1 MRPCGCVAFFLL
13 NRGYDV
19 IFPSPCAVASRRYE
33 ECAMR
38 VWIFY
43 PPLKTMSGGCMVL
56 LQIARQLLAMG
67 RLGGVLY
74 WEAAPEGADFVDLP
88 WMRAGQARLASED
101 VFLVPEGW
109 PNALVF
115 GFRARCRTVVY
126 CQNWAYLFHGLDAG
140 VRWRDLPVDFVAV
153 SDPVAWHLEQVLGRR
168 PGIIRPAIET
178 AVFHPGEAKPE
189 GPARIGF
196 MPRKN
201 KALADQV
208 RRIFEERNP
217 DAVVEWVPIQGLD
230 RDGVAGML
238 RSCHVFLATGFP
250 EGFALPPLEAMA
262 CGCLCAG
269 FTGFG
274 GWDYMRPVEAGSFSP
289 QGYALRAVPWG
300 GNGWWAADGDVLGAA
315 LGLERALEAKLSGDT
330 ALSVAQNGAACA
342 AAYDACSQAAEI
354 LAALDTERTLTA
366 GRP

>member
-1 MRPCGCVAFFLL
+1 
-13 NRGYDV
+13 
-19 IFPSPCAVASRRYE
+19 
-33 ECAMR
+33 MR

-56 LQIARQLLAMG
+56 LQIARQLLVMG

-74 WEAAPEGADFVDLP
+74 WEAAPDGPDFVGLP
-88 WMRAGQARLASED
+88 WMRAGQVRLAPED
-101 VFLVPEGW
+101 VYLVPEGW

-140 VRWRDLPVDFVAV
+140 VRWRDLPVEFVAV

-168 PGIIRPAIET
+168 PAVVRPAIDT
-178 AVFHPGEAKPE
+178 SVFHQGASKPE
-189 GPARIGF
+189 GPVRVGF

-201 KALADQV
+201 KALADQI
-208 RRIFEERNP
+208 RRIFEERNLGT
-217 DAVVEWVPIQGLD
+217 AVEWVPIQGQD
-230 RDGVAGML
+230 RAGVAGML

-269 FTGFG
+269 FAGFG
-274 GWDYMRPVEAGSFSP
+274 GWDYMRQVEAGSFSP
-289 QGYALRAVPWG
+289 QGYALRGVPWG
-300 GNGWWAADGDVLGAA
+300 GTGWWVADGDVLGAA
-315 LGLERALEAKLSGDT
+315 LGLESALEVLRTGGVRLREVAGHGAMAAGAYSPETRKSELE
-330 ALSVAQNGAACA
+330 ALWA
-342 AAYDACSQAAEI
+342 DI
-354 LAALDTERTLTA
+354 PA
-366 GRP
+366 GC

>member
-1 MRPCGCVAFFLL
+1 VAFFLL
-13 NRGYDV
+13 IWLHGIIIGQFSAPPV
-19 IFPSPCAVASRRYE
+19 TEQFMKA
-33 ECAMR
+33 
-38 VWIFY
+38 WIFY

-74 WEAAPEGADFVDLP
+74 WEAVPGGPDCAGLP
-88 WMRAGQARLASED
+88 WVRAGQARMAPED

-126 CQNWAYLFHGLDAG
+126 CQSWAHLYHGLDAG
-140 VRWRDLPVDFVAV
+140 VRWRDLPVEFVVV
-153 SDPVAWHLEQVLGRR
+153 SDPVACHLEQVLGRR
-168 PGIIRPAIET
+168 PGIIRPVIDT
-178 AVFHPGEAKPE
+178 AVFHPGASKPE
-189 GPARIGF
+189 GPVRIGF

-217 DAVVEWVPIQGLD
+217 DAAVVWMPIHGLD
-230 RDGVAGML
+230 RRGVAEFL

-274 GWDYMRPVEAGSFSP
+274 GWDYMRQAEGQSFSL
-289 QGYALRAVPWG
+289 QGYMLRDVPWG
-300 GNGWWAADGDVLGAA
+300 GNGWWVADGDVLGAA
-315 LGLERALEAKLSGDT
+315 LGLEKALGAIRCGD
-330 ALSVAQNGAACA
+330 AVISVLQNGVASA
-342 AAYDACSQAAEI
+342 AAYNVGAQAQEI
-354 LAALDTERTLTA
+354 LEVLDAQRTPGA
-366 GRP
+366 GRL

>member
-1 MRPCGCVAFFLL
+1 
-13 NRGYDV
+13 
-19 IFPSPCAVASRRYE
+19 
-33 ECAMR
+33 MR

-43 PPLKTMSGGCMVL
+43 PPLKAMSGGCMVL
-56 LQIARQLLAMG
+56 LQIARQLLGMG

-74 WEAAPEGADFVDLP
+74 WESAPDGPDFAGLP
-88 WMRAGQARLASED
+88 WMRAGQARMGPGD

-109 PNALVF
+109 PNALAF

-126 CQNWAYLFHGLDAG
+126 CQNWSYLFHGLEQG
-140 VRWRDLPVDFVAV
+140 VRWRDLPVEFLAV

-168 PGIIRPAIET
+168 PGIVRPAVDA

-201 KALADQV
+201 KALADQI

-217 DAVVEWVPIQGLD
+217 GAAVEWVPIQGQG
-230 RDGVAGML
+230 RAGVAGML

-250 EGFALPPLEAMA
+250 EGFGLPPLEAMA

-274 GWDYMRPVEAGSFSP
+274 GWDYMRQVAGGSFSP

-300 GNGWWAADGDVLGAA
+300 GNGWWAADGDVLGAT
-315 LGLERALEAKLSGDT
+315 LGLERALEVYHFGDD
-330 ALSVAQNGAACA
+330 ALSVVQNGAASA
-342 AAYDACSQAAEI
+342 AAYDTGTQAAEI
-354 LAALDTERTLTA
+354 LAALDAERTLRA

>member
-1 MRPCGCVAFFLL
+1 
-13 NRGYDV
+13 
-19 IFPSPCAVASRRYE
+19 
-33 ECAMR
+33 MR

-74 WEAAPEGADFVDLP
+74 WEAAPEGPDFVDLP
-88 WMRAGQARLASED
+88 WMRAGQAHMIPAD

-140 VRWRDLPVDFVAV
+140 VRWRDLPVEFVAV

-168 PGIIRPAIET
+168 PGIIRPIIDT
-178 AVFHPGEAKPE
+178 AVFHPGASKPE
-189 GPARIGF
+189 GPVRVGF

-217 DAVVEWVPIQGLD
+217 DAAVEWMPIHGLD
-230 RDGVAGML
+230 RRGVAEAL
-238 RSCHVFLATGFP
+238 RFCHVFLATGFP

-274 GWDYMRPVEAGSFSP
+274 GWDYMRQVAGVSFAP
-289 QGYALRAVPWG
+289 QGYALRDVPWG

-315 LGLERALEAKLSGDT
+315 LGLERALATILFDDA
-330 ALSVAQNGAACA
+330 ALSVTQNGDVSV
-342 AAYDACSQAAEI
+342 AAYNTSAQAAEI
-354 LAALDTERTLTA
+354 LTVLGTQRTLRA
-366 GRP
+366 DRP

>member
-1 MRPCGCVAFFLL
+1 
-13 NRGYDV
+13 
-19 IFPSPCAVASRRYE
+19 
-33 ECAMR
+33 MR

-74 WEAAPEGADFVDLP
+74 WEAAPEGPDFVDLP
-88 WMRAGQARLASED
+88 WMRAGQARMVPED
-101 VFLVPEGW
+101 VFLSPEGW

-126 CQNWAYLFHGLDAG
+126 CQNWAYLYHGLDPG
-140 VRWRDLPVDFVAV
+140 VCWRDLPVEFVAV

-168 PGIIRPAIET
+168 PAVVHPAIDT
-178 AVFHPGEAKPE
+178 AVFHPGASKPE
-189 GPARIGF
+189 GPLRVGF

-217 DAVVEWVPIQGLD
+217 GAAVEWVPIHGLD
-230 RDGVAGML
+230 RPGVAEVL
-238 RSCHVFLATGFP
+238 RSCHVFLSTGFP

-269 FTGFG
+269 FAGFG
-274 GWDYMRPVEAGSFSP
+274 GWDYMRQVESNGYAP
-289 QGYALRAVPWG
+289 PGYALRSVPWG
-300 GNGWWAADGDVLGAA
+300 GNGWWGADGDALGAA
-315 LGLERALEAKLSGDT
+315 LGLEGALHVLRDGEL
-330 ALSVAQNGAACA
+330 V
-342 AAYDACSQAAEI
+342 
-354 LAALDTERTLTA
+354 AALTN
-366 GRP
+366 GRMTVEAYGDGSQLADIKAVFRPAEHRREGAK